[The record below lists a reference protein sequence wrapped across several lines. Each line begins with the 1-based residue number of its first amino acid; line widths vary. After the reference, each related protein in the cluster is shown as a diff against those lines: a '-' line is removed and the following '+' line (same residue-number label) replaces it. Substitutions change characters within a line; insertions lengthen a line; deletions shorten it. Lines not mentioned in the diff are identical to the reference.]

1 MHRTSQCN
9 YDDDVILCCSTPHM
23 HLSQQTFNILLLL
36 APQNESATV
45 SDSSDSVIVFVD
57 YDE

>member
-1 MHRTSQCN
+1 
-9 YDDDVILCCSTPHM
+9 M